1 MPTEIENKRFW
12 SKEETAMTI
21 YSRRRFLRQLSAS
34 AGLLLLSRNSFP
46 FNFSLNE
53 TDVFEMLVVGDSFIW
68 GQGLRERDKFYFLV
82 KEWLENEVFG
92 RKRKVNLKVKAH
104 SGAQIYIHEKQLVEM
119 QKCGEDVEKFHYAE
133 ADLSFPSTTFQ
144 IETAYKEYEN
154 PETVKLVMISGGITD
169 LVVGNAVN
177 PFLRES
183 KMQKMIHKYLHAA
196 MTNLLD
202 RTSEIFPNAFIVV
215 LGYFPIVSTKSDVKM
230 LTKYLMKIVKFPH
243 FLQFVLTNDFSK
255 KFMKIVRK
263 ATAERSRIWV
273 SESNKEL
280 RDAVKAI
287 NEKCGFKRVI
297 FVESPITEETCFATK
312 NPMLWGMDK
321 DNKPED
327 FIYRE
332 RKNECPKV
340 FKNIKFKPFGIFSKR
355 LCELASVAHPNVAG
369 SIAYAEAIK
378 TQLSKIKF

>member
-1 MPTEIENKRFW
+1 
-12 SKEETAMTI
+12 MTR

-46 FNFSLNE
+46 FDFSRSE
-53 TDVFEMLVVGDSFIW
+53 KDIFEMLVVGDSFIW
-68 GQGLRERDKFYFLV
+68 GQGLRERDKFYYLV
-82 KEWLENEVFG
+82 REWLEKEIFDG
-92 RKRKVNLKVKAH
+92 KSKVKLKVKAH
-104 SGAQIYIHEKQLVEM
+104 SGAQIYIHDDQLA
-119 QKCGEDVEKFHYAE
+119 QIKKCGEDIERFHYPE
-133 ADLSFPSTTFQ
+133 ADLSFPSTAFQ

-154 PETVKLVMISGGITD
+154 PENVKLVMLSGGITD
-169 LVVGNAVN
+169 LVVANTVN

-183 KMQKMIHKYLHAA
+183 KMRKMIHEFLHAA
-196 MTNLLD
+196 MTKLLD
-202 RTSEIFPNAFIVV
+202 RTTEVFPNAYVVV

-243 FLQFVLTNDFSK
+243 FLQFLLTNDFSRQ
-255 KFMKIVRK
+255 FMKIVRK

-280 RDAVKAI
+280 RDAVKTI
-287 NEKCGFKRVI
+287 NEKCGFSRAI

-327 FIYRE
+327 FIYAE
-332 RKNECPKV
+332 RKIECPKV
-340 FKNIKFKPFGIFSKR
+340 FKIIKYKPFSIFSTR
-355 LCELASVAHPNVAG
+355 LCEIASVAHPNVAG

-378 TQLSKIKF
+378 AKLKTIFQP